1 MKYVIFLADGMADTP
16 NAGLNNKTP
25 LDVARHPNLDRLARC
40 GYFGLAKTVPDGM
53 PAGSDTANL
62 SVFGYDPQTCYSGR
76 SPLEAVSMGI
86 ELEDTDVTYRCNL
99 VTLSDA
105 ADIEDAVMM
114 DYSAGEID
122 SQSASELIEW
132 AQQEIA
138 HLGVRLYP
146 GVSYRNCLLI
156 PNGQTGGN
164 QTPPHD
170 LSLKPVRGKLP
181 TGANS
186 ELLRSISEWSYREL
200 KSHPINRWREKYNK
214 PQANCLWFWGEGTK
228 PDMESYSSRFGIDRG
243 AVISAVDLIQ
253 GIGKCA
259 GLEVIKVPGATGN
272 YTTDFTAKG
281 QAAIDAFEQGAEFV
295 YIHVEAPDECGHH
308 GQTTEKVWSIEQ
320 IDEKV
325 IGPVLR
331 YLEESGEPFA
341 ALAMPDHPT
350 PRDIRTHS
358 PEPVPFALY
367 FSDGRL
373 GQSGVESYT
382 EAAAA
387 ASGVFEPHAYRL
399 MERMTG
405 KIR

>member
-16 NAGLNNKTP
+16 NAALHNKTP
-25 LDVARHPNLDRLARC
+25 LETAVHPNLDRLARE

-62 SVFGYDPQTCYSGR
+62 SVFGYDPTVCYSGR

-86 ELEDTDVTYRCNL
+86 TLADTDVTYRCNL

-105 ADIEDAVMM
+105 ANIEDAVMM

-122 SQSASELIEW
+122 SDSARELIEW
-132 AQQEIA
+132 AQQELA

-146 GVSYRNCLLI
+146 GVSYRNCLLV
-156 PNGQTGGN
+156 PNVDRGGE

-181 TGANS
+181 AGANS
-186 ELLRSISEWSYREL
+186 ELLRRISEWSYREL
-200 KSHPINRWREKYNK
+200 KNHPINRWRAKYNK
-214 PQANCLWFWGEGTK
+214 PVANCMWFWGEGTK
-228 PDMESYSSRFGIDRG
+228 PDMQTYRDKFGIERG

-259 GLEVIKVPGATGN
+259 GLDVIKVEGATGN
-272 YTTDFTAKG
+272 YTTDFAAKG
-281 QAAIDAFEQGAEFV
+281 KAAIDAFKNGAEFV

-308 GQTTEKVWSIEQ
+308 GQVKEKVWSIEQ

-325 IGPVLR
+325 IAPVLE
-331 YLEESGEPFA
+331 YLDSAGEPYA

-350 PRDIRTHS
+350 PLDIRTHS

-373 GQSGVESYT
+373 GASGAECYT

-387 ASGVFEPHAYRL
+387 ATGVFEAKAHRL
-399 MERMTG
+399 MQIMCS
-405 KIR
+405 KS